1 MDFSVLKDLRKA
13 KKITQEELANHVN
26 ISTARLS
33 KIENNKGVKSIEI
46 LEDICSYLDCELRII
61 PKA

>member
-1 MDFSVLKDLRKA
+1 MDLSILKDLRKA
-13 KKITQEELANHVN
+13 KKISQKELSDKVG

-33 KIENNKGVKSIEI
+33 KIENSKGVKSIEI
-46 LEDICSYLDCELRII
+46 LEDICNELNYELRII